1 MKSGDEVK
9 KSREGVYKMVDERL
23 GLFRLPLEARRETDH
38 FLLESMDYLY
48 HFLATNS
55 PDLR

>member
-1 MKSGDEVK
+1 
-9 KSREGVYKMVDERL
+9 MVDERL

-38 FLLESMDYLY
+38 LLLESMDYLY

-55 PDLR
+55 PDLRQCQAVLQANFYLA